1 MRGLLTI
8 AAVVMLSAAAWGQ
21 SIVFDDA
28 YVSGPTL
35 SSFLAGGGL
44 SVSFWV
50 KMPSHSVSDE
60 DTLISNWY
68 NAPGDSKSDFLIR
81 YDSVSNELEWF
92 VRDSSGVFDSAVNA
106 VSIEDNKWHH
116 ILCNFE
122 SGGSGVVYLDGVLLG
137 NSLSLAGYVGTADH
151 PVLVGLSPHAA
162 TDYLDGSI
170 ADPVRIYSYALTA
183 NEVAALY
190 QKKAEVLNF
199 LGSRDLTEVIDL
211 SGNGNTGGITGI
223 DVSLDGKDWILDCD
237 GASKI
242 EIGADVCPTGALP
255 RSVLIWGYYDEGT
268 RQTLFYAGEEASL
281 KRFDIEMIS
290 GKCNLNWYNGTKS
303 ALTLLQGDAWNLFAV
318 CYDGT
323 NAYISSNGEAPAT
336 QAVALNT
343 SAVGKNWIASLNGTA
358 QPGRFP
364 LSAVTVY
371 DRCLSTNDTA
381 AVYAAGE
388 TVAPSKTVPSGVV
401 GEWDFTPALSAGMKV
416 HPEQPDAM
424 VADTTT
430 VLDLSGNGWDSVFS
444 SGTLLEIDSAG
455 GWVANQAGLAVS
467 LTANPFPAA
476 SNSVALSCWVKLA
489 SHLNAYPMKAGT
501 EYDLHFD
508 TGGGWNFGTWAVH
521 AADASNP
528 IPLNEWT
535 HLVAIWDRT
544 ADTVDYYFNG
554 AFDSQVAFST
564 EPGTA
569 GVLEILRGAHPM
581 NGMMDA
587 ARVYYSDAGVAMTG
601 AQATNL
607 YAAGRSAAKDAIS
620 TDNLVGFWPMTPPYD
635 QALTEIPMRPSPLL
649 PINAAIPD
657 VWDSSGSGN
666 HGSLEPDRASGPTWS
681 GAFNGRYG
689 VYDPDGSDDYIDIAT
704 TAITMRGK
712 STFTVCW
719 WEYGTSYSVNP
730 LSFLLETDSDA
741 NKALALYAYDDSAGD
756 GFRAYYNGA
765 NYLNENGATRT
776 GWNHFAFV
784 SYSSTDHRLVVNGVE
799 VKSGSTSK
807 TLDGSLNRARIAGD
821 SIVGQYSP
829 NNIDGFQI
837 FDSALTT
844 NQLYQIAVN
853 DIQPTNTTIL
863 RMTFDDIPYE
873 WPTYDG
879 QHTIT
884 AYPEGTAGPTIGE

>member
-657 VWDSSGSGN
+657 VWNAGN
-666 HGSLEPDRASGPTWS
+666 NGANQIEAKPDRTGPTWNGTHEERS
-681 GAFNGRYG
+681 GVYYLDNTDDWFYIDDGVADGPLDPTAGGTMAIGAWVNIDSFAAIRYVVSKESCYSFRVGTSGNLGFRIGGNAATYSTGAISAGEWHHVACVWTNSASLDYYIDGAFDSRVTFTTAGPSAGQDVAIGQYNYASPSSFFSG
-689 VYDPDGSDDYIDIAT
+689 YIDDVFI
-704 TAITMRGK
+704 IK
-712 STFTVCW
+712 
-719 WEYGTSYSVNP
+719 
-730 LSFLLETDSDA
+730 DA
-741 NKALALYAYDDSAGD
+741 RVTAGD
-756 GFRAYYNGA
+756 IAAIANGTFPIYT
-765 NYLNENGATRT
+765 NS
-776 GWNHFAFV
+776 V
-784 SYSSTDHRLVVNGVE
+784 I
-799 VKSGSTSK
+799 
-807 TLDGSLNRARIAGD
+807 AR
-821 SIVGQYSP
+821 
-829 NNIDGFQI
+829 
-837 FDSALTT
+837 
-844 NQLYQIAVN
+844 
-853 DIQPTNTTIL
+853 
-863 RMTFDDIPYE
+863 FDDKPYE